1 MNSAPPGKGGRA
13 MIAASRARLIAC
25 AGAMAS
31 ANAPPGRTQFTASLW
46 QPGILA
52 QVHMQV
58 AAIRGVGQFDRANAE
73 ALHQLRMRMTELIAE
88 SCRDQT
94 QPWPECIEERL
105 RGGVAAAMVGDAQ
118 NPRLGK
124 RRQLLDETAIRA
136 RCEVSSQQ
144 QAAEAP

>member
-1 MNSAPPGKGGRA
+1 